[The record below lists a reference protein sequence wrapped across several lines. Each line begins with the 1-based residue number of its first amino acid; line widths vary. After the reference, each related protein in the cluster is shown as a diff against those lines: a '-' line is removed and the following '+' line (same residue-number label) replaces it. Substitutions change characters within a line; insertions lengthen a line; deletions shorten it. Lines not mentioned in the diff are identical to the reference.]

1 MKQDNGRNNFTDTKE
16 HVIFMY
22 FMRKVQRS
30 TSFIDVKFD
39 YIISDLTL
47 DLFMYGNTLKII
59 LV

>member
-1 MKQDNGRNNFTDTKE
+1 
-16 HVIFMY
+16 MY

-47 DLFMYGNTLKII
+47 DLFMYGITLKMI